1 MMREIFITIKKE
13 LRSIFRDKKTF
24 ITLLLFPI
32 LIPAMIFLYA
42 YMYEEESKDDLYSIG
57 VNYSLN
63 QNEISLMNNAHLKG
77 KYYKSK
83 KEMERAYSKGDI
95 LGYI

>member
-1 MMREIFITIKKE
+1 MREILITIKKE

-42 YMYEEESKDDLYSIG
+42 YMYEE
-57 VNYSLN
+57 V
-63 QNEISLMNNAHLKG
+63 
-77 KYYKSK
+77 
-83 KEMERAYSKGDI
+83 
-95 LGYI
+95 

>member
-42 YMYEEESKDDLYSIG
+42 YMYEEESRDDVYVVG
-57 VNYSLN
+57 VN
-63 QNEISLMNNAHLKG
+63 
-77 KYYKSK
+77 
-83 KEMERAYSKGDI
+83 
-95 LGYI
+95 

>member
-42 YMYEEESKDDLYSIG
+42 YMYEEESRDDVYVVG
-57 VNYSLN
+57 VNYSLH
-63 QNEISLMNNAHLKG
+63 QNEISLMDNAQIG
-77 KYYKSK
+77 
-83 KEMERAYSKGDI
+83 RAHV
-95 LGYI
+95 